1 MPFDGLKRREFIT
14 LLGGAAVWPLAAR
27 GQPAD
32 HMRRIGWLH
41 AFPESDPAAQAQ
53 AVAFRQGME
62 KLGWNVGRNLAIDYR
77 WGAFNAERARVIAAD
92 LLKLDPDVIVS
103 SGTPGALAF
112 QQITRTVPVVFA
124 IVNEPVTQGI
134 VQSLAHPGGN
144 ITGFAY
150 MEPTIGPKWVELLRE
165 IAPHVSRIAFMF
177 NLDANPQ
184 SRLFYQSIE
193 AAAPKFAVQA
203 VMVPVR
209 VRGDVEQAIPAMA
222 HEPGGGLI
230 IAADAFNHTNRKLII
245 ELAASHRLPAIY
257 GIFSTAAEGGLIYYG
272 VDVVDQFQRAA
283 GYVDRILHGAK
294 PADLPV
300 QLPTKF
306 SLTIN
311 GKTAK
316 VLGLTVPD
324 KLLVAADEVI
334 E

>member
-1 MPFDGLKRREFIT
+1 MAIQVQRRAFIGA
-14 LLGGAAVWPLAAR
+14 LGGAAAWPMAAR

-62 KLGWNVGRNLAIDYR
+62 KLGWNVGGNLAIDYR
-77 WGAFNAERARVIAAD
+77 WGAFNAEKARVPAEE
-92 LLKLDPDVIVS
+92 LLKFAPDAIMS
-103 SGTPGALAF
+103 AGTPGTLVF
-112 QQITRTVPVVFA
+112 QQITRTVPIVFA

-165 IAPHVSRIAFMF
+165 IAPHVTRIAFMF
-177 NLDANPQ
+177 NPDANPQ

-209 VRGDVEQAIPAMA
+209 VRGDIEQAMPAMA
-222 HEPGGGLI
+222 QAPGGGLV

-245 ELAASHRLPAIY
+245 ELAARYRLPAIY
-257 GIFSTAAEGGLIYYG
+257 GLLSTPAEGGLIYYN
-272 VDVVDQFQRAA
+272 VDVLDQFRRAA
-283 GYVDRILHGAK
+283 GYVDQILRGTQ

-300 QLPTKF
+300 QQPTKF

-311 GKTAK
+311 AKTAK
-316 VLGLTVPD
+316 ALGLTVP
-324 KLLVAADEVI
+324 LIMQMTADEVI